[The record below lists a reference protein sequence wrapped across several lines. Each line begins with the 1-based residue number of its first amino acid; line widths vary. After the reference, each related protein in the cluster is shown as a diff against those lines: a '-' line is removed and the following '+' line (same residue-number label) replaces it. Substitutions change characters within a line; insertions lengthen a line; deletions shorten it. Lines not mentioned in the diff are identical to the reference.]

1 LRGNDGCFHLS
12 GYTVALQ
19 PGLFTIRPFHRDVR
33 LILAVS
39 GLMAISFFGVQN
51 LVKVL
56 YVLRLGY
63 GLEYIGLFNATGALA
78 YMAMSLPSGAIGSR
92 FGAQP
97 AMRLGGLITVLG
109 MALLPLTELTTGWLR
124 LALPILSQAVLV
136 AGWSLC
142 GINMAPA
149 LMALTTPQIRNNAFA
164 LNSVFRGVGTFVGA
178 IIGGFLPGLF
188 VLLLGVSLDDPAPYR
203 WSLWVAAALGLVALL
218 PLIGLGRIENR
229 ISATTGEEAGGF
241 PIGWVTLLVI
251 YAYFTHGAFAT
262 CQAFCNAYMD
272 TDLRLSPAAIG
283 LITGAGQFVAMLAPL
298 LVPGLALRYS
308 NRWTLTATSLG
319 MAVSLLPLVLWSNW
333 LAVGVGRLGMVA
345 LDAMW
350 QPALQV
356 VQMETVASRWRAL
369 AYGICSMMLGLT
381 FASVSLTGGYI
392 IATWGYRSLFL
403 LGLIASLVGAALMRG
418 VGQRQASLVSPQES

>member
-1 LRGNDGCFHLS
+1 
-12 GYTVALQ
+12 VAFQ
-19 PGLFTIRPFHRDVR
+19 PGLFAIGRLHRDVR

-39 GLMAISFFGVQN
+39 TLMAISFFGIQN

-78 YMAMSLPSGAIGSR
+78 YMAMSLPSGMIGNR

-97 AMRLGGLITVLG
+97 TMRLGGVITVLG
-109 MALLPLTELTTGWLR
+109 MALLPLTELTDGGLR

-142 GINMAPA
+142 GVNMAPA
-149 LMALTTPQIRNNAFA
+149 LMALTTPQLRNNAFA
-164 LNSVFRGVGTFVGA
+164 LNSVGRGVGAFVGT
-178 IIGGFLPGLF
+178 IIGGFLPGMF
-188 VLLLGVSLDDPAPYR
+188 VFLLGVSLDDPAPYR
-203 WSLWVAAALGLVALL
+203 WSLWVAAALGVVALL
-218 PLIGLGRIENR
+218 PLVGLGSIENK
-229 ISATTGEEAGGF
+229 AALAAGEEAGRF
-241 PIGWVTLLVI
+241 PTGWVTLLVI
-251 YAYFTHGAFAT
+251 YAFFTHGAFAT

-283 LITGAGQFVAMLAPL
+283 LITGVGQFVAMLAPL
-298 LVPGLALRYS
+298 LVPGLALRFS
-308 NRWTLTATSLG
+308 NRWTLTATSVG
-319 MAVSLLPLVLWSNW
+319 MAISLIPLILWTNW

-356 VQMETVASRWRAL
+356 VQMETVTSRWRAL

-381 FASVSLTGGYI
+381 FATVSLSGGYI
-392 IATWGYRSLFL
+392 IATWGYRSFFL
-403 LGLIASLVGAALMRG
+403 LGLVASVAGALLMRTPTLRTQP
-418 VGQRQASLVSPQES
+418 VVSPQGH

>member
-1 LRGNDGCFHLS
+1 
-12 GYTVALQ
+12 VAFQ
-19 PGLFTIRPFHRDVR
+19 PGLFAIDRFHRDVR

-39 GLMAISFFGVQN
+39 TLMAISFFGIQN

-63 GLEYIGLFNATGALA
+63 GLEYVGLFNATGALA
-78 YMAMSLPSGAIGSR
+78 YMAMSLPSGMIGSR

-97 AMRLGGLITVLG
+97 TMRLGGVITVLG
-109 MALLPLTELTTGWLR
+109 MALLPLTELTDGGVR

-142 GINMAPA
+142 GVNMAPA

-164 LNSVFRGVGTFVGA
+164 LNSVGRGVGAFVGT

-188 VLLLGVSLDDPAPYR
+188 VFLLGVSLDDPAPYR
-203 WSLWVAAALGLVALL
+203 WSLWVAAALGVVALL
-218 PLIGLGRIENR
+218 PLVGLGPIENR
-229 ISATTGEEAGGF
+229 ATLTAGEEAGRF
-241 PIGWVTLLVI
+241 PVGWVTLLVV
-251 YAYFTHGAFAT
+251 YAFLTHGAFAT

-283 LITGAGQFVAMLAPL
+283 LITGVGQFVAMLAPL
-298 LVPGLALRYS
+298 LVPGLALRFG

-319 MAVSLLPLVLWSNW
+319 MAISLIPLILWTNW

-381 FASVSLTGGYI
+381 FAVVSLSGGYL
-392 IATWGYRSLFL
+392 IATWGYRSFFL
-403 LGLIASLVGAALMRG
+403 LGLVASVASALLMRAASLCAQPVI
-418 VGQRQASLVSPQES
+418 SPQGH